1 MIKSELIQHLASK
14 QSYLDHHDVE
24 AVVAAIIGKMIE
36 TLANGERIEIRGFGS
51 FTVKPQKA
59 RMGRNPRTGE
69 IVSVSKKH
77 IIQFKAGAQ
86 LRERVN
92 DSANQYQILDWDFL

>member
-14 QSYLDHHDVE
+14 QSYLDYHDVE

-51 FTVKPQKA
+51 FSVRPKKA
-59 RMGRNPRTGE
+59 RMSRNPRTGE
-69 IVSVSKKH
+69 MVSVPKKH
-77 IIQFKAGAQ
+77 IIHFKPGAE

-92 DSANQYQILDWDFL
+92 DSANQYRILD